1 MLGLTIMV
9 TRFLSAV
16 RTAWQ
21 DLVFR
26 GALLSL
32 VALVASATLFY
43 TLTEG
48 WAVLDALYFS
58 VVSGLTVGYGD
69 LTPTSPLS
77 KIFTMLYALLAVGLF
92 VTIAASLGGAFARN
106 RSERRIGRRRR
117 RRDSRSEGS
126 PQLQVNDPLAA
137 EALEELRARVHPDGP
152 LADWSPRNA
161 GDGDCWVT
169 AEVSGRL
176 VGFARV
182 IGDGTR
188 DAVLVESLLDPAY
201 RQLGESL
208 VERAAEEARATGHSR
223 LFADFADPQDRA
235 LFKACGFS
243 RVPAGLRRLT

>member
-1 MLGLTIMV
+1 MFGLTLML
-9 TRFLSAV
+9 TRFLSAL

-32 VALVASATLFY
+32 LMLVLSATIFY

-48 WAVLDALYFS
+48 WSVLDALYFS

-69 LTPTSPLS
+69 LAPSSPLA

-106 RSERRIGRRRR
+106 RSERRAGRRRR
-117 RRDSRSEGS
+117 RQDGASAGESL
-126 PQLQVNDPLAA
+126 LQVDGELDG
-137 EALEELRARVHPDGP
+137 EQLEDLRARVHPDGHTST
-152 LADWSPRNA
+152 WSPRTA
-161 GDGDCWVT
+161 DGRESWVT
-169 AEVSGRL
+169 ATISGRL
-176 VGFARV
+176 VGFIRMV
-182 IGDGTR
+182 GDGDR
-188 DAVLVESLLDPAY
+188 DAVLRELLLDPEY
-201 RQLGESL
+201 HQLGESL
-208 VERAAEEARATGHSR
+208 VQRAAEQARSAGYQR

-243 RVPAGLRRLT
+243 RVAAGVRQLT